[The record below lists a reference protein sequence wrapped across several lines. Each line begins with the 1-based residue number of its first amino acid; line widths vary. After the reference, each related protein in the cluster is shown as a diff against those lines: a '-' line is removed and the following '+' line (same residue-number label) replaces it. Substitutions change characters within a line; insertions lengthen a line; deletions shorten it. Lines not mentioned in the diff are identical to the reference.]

1 MKKIFLIIFV
11 IFFAFGCTNIQK
23 SSFSEI
29 IDETLKNKTSLY
41 NEYRQG
47 YKYYLPR
54 GLAIKNKKEFN
65 EIISSNNGDIYLY
78 MDFVS
83 YNNKVKEVYTINKE
97 SFYSQEIKYK
107 DNFGYLEINEN
118 NSKFFIEMMY
128 NYAKIEIVTNREY
141 LNEVIY
147 KSIVLLSSINYND
160 VIIDKLMKDEI
171 LSYKEVPYNIFTPKE
186 ETNNIINIIDNYDGY
201 SIIEDDVPD
210 YDLVR

>member
-1 MKKIFLIIFV
+1 MDLL
-11 IFFAFGCTNIQK
+11 
-23 SSFSEI
+23 S
-29 IDETLKNKTSLY
+29 
-41 NEYRQG
+41 
-47 YKYYLPR
+47 YK
-54 GLAIKNKKEFN
+54 
-65 EIISSNNGDIYLY
+65 
-78 MDFVS
+78 
-83 YNNKVKEVYTINKE
+83 NKVKEVYTINKE